1 MTYKCLGFPPF
12 LVPGQPRMWNI
23 LTSKNSTSAEA
34 HPNTDYDNLSIST
47 ELTDLQEFLSQC
59 QCQIA
64 YGLHIPQQVVLCRR
78 GPCIIILQS
87 GMMWGHTMR
96 LYVCTKWAGPY
107 LCHGSNCYYCVWL
120 TTVSQKNFKPSMSQ
134 NQVKTQ
140 KFHSSSLISWDLGEG
155 KPFQG
160 VHHHADIV

>member
-1 MTYKCLGFPPF
+1 MSWLSSFSSSWTTQNVKHFNIKEFNICWSPPQHWLWQFVNQYRADRPTGIFIPMPVPNCLW
-12 LVPGQPRMWNI
+12 L
-23 LTSKNSTSAEA
+23 A
-34 HPNTDYDNLSIST
+34 HT
-47 ELTDLQEFLSQC
+47 
-59 QCQIA
+59 
-64 YGLHIPQQVVLCRR
+64 QQVVLCRR